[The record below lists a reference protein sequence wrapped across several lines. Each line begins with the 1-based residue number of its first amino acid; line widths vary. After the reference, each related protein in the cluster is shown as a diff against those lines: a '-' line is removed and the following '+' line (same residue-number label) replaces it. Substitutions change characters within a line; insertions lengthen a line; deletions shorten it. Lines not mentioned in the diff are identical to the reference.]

1 MNHLCMFKILFSF
14 LIVFFIFAWCHGFLH
29 FTVPFPLICL
39 GVPPPPSSVVEEM
52 TKFASRK
59 ISTKS
64 IKIFMPNKFV
74 TWILPFKRFRVRM
87 TVSRKVG
94 YLVLVRLEPMQSIQ
108 VYWFGLSS
116 GMVKPHLPC
125 KIQIFLFKCQNY
137 TKTEMLHYPYL
148 HNFILKK
155 VLLV

>member
-1 MNHLCMFKILFSF
+1 MIAHTCMLWISVFYCTFSIAMLRGPPLRCRRDDKIWKQKNLNQNNQDFH
-14 LIVFFIFAWCHGFLH
+14 AYN
-29 FTVPFPLICL
+29 
-39 GVPPPPSSVVEEM
+39 
-52 TKFASRK
+52 R
-59 ISTKS
+59 
-64 IKIFMPNKFV
+64 FV

-137 TKTEMLHYPYL
+137 TKTEMLHYHYL
-148 HNFILKK
+148 HIFILKK
-155 VLLV
+155 ILLG